1 MNDMASKII
10 WGPSQTIAVWSVDTD
25 SAAEWRI
32 RKDEHF
38 DKMIQSRL
46 VQRVANLVVE
56 VVEKPGYQQI
66 NSSNRS
72 VGTSGVT
79 SAADVPQYG
88 EGAGDTFTSQ
98 EEFQEAEYVVDWST
112 LTVIPEAD
120 QDGEATAIVDEDIV
134 FEAMGFKAADERAQE
149 AVERAIPV
157 IPPEE
162 QNDMDE
168 VGINVDDTEP
178 TELVLDWD
186 RNNPDMMVGT
196 VYPTMTDFRM
206 AVRQHA
212 IVHEFELGTKKS
224 DKTRFKGFGKATG
237 CPWKIRARTQD
248 DGSVRV
254 YLLSIL
260 CICRMFLFS

>member
-1 MNDMASKII
+1 M
-10 WGPSQTIAVWSVDTD
+10 
-25 SAAEWRI
+25 
-32 RKDEHF
+32 
-38 DKMIQSRL
+38 
-46 VQRVANLVVE
+46 
-56 VVEKPGYQQI
+56 
-66 NSSNRS
+66 
-72 VGTSGVT
+72 
-79 SAADVPQYG
+79 
-88 EGAGDTFTSQ
+88 
-98 EEFQEAEYVVDWST
+98 DWST

-157 IPPEE
+157 IPPEV

-212 IVHEFELGTKKS
+212 IVHEFELGTEKS
-224 DKTRFKGFGKATG
+224 DKTRFKGFGKPLVVLG
-237 CPWKIRARTQD
+237 KLELGPKMM
-248 DGSVRV
+248 V
-254 YLLSIL
+254 LSGY
-260 CICRMFLFS
+260 ICFLSYAFAECFSLVECNI